1 MADATDSKSV
11 GGNFVRVQVPPPA
24 FPRITADRIGIS
36 IQSKEVFMEIVLRNL
51 TEDYVMLVY
60 NEIASTLDCCKCDHC
75 RLDMISY
82 SLNRLKPR
90 YVVSSE
96 GELMTKLC
104 EFDYQFETTVM
115 SELAKAAKVVKAKP
129 RHKIPQDVK

>member
-1 MADATDSKSV
+1 
-11 GGNFVRVQVPPPA
+11 
-24 FPRITADRIGIS
+24 
-36 IQSKEVFMEIVLRNL
+36 MEIVLRNL

-60 NEIASTLDCCKCDHC
+60 NEIASTLDCCKCDQC

-115 SELAKAAKVVKAKP
+115 SELAKAAKVVKANP
-129 RHKIPQDVK
+129 RHKLTENSAENK

>member
-1 MADATDSKSV
+1 
-11 GGNFVRVQVPPPA
+11 
-24 FPRITADRIGIS
+24 
-36 IQSKEVFMEIVLRNL
+36 MEIVLRNL

-60 NEIASTLDCCKCDHC
+60 NEIAPTLDCCKCDQC
-75 RLDMISY
+75 RLDTISY
-82 SLNRLKPR
+82 ALNRLKPR

-115 SELAKAAKVVKAKP
+115 SELTKAAKVVKENP
-129 RHKIPQDVK
+129 RHKLNKDQ